1 MKYSCSIVM
10 NFVETKK
17 TYNTKI
23 TKTWSLKVNLSSLN
37 IYSPVYLTSVLG
49 LDLMWY
55 FRLIVPFCTLLGIL
69 ASWAWQQIIGFVTKW
84 KIRESGDII

>member
-23 TKTWSLKVNLSSLN
+23 TKTWSLKVQIIEML
-37 IYSPVYLTSVLG
+37 YLWASTSVLSYSTVRKTFFSNHRHCQ
-49 LDLMWY
+49 L
-55 FRLIVPFCTLLGIL
+55 FKALIYQGKN
-69 ASWAWQQIIGFVTKW
+69 Q
-84 KIRESGDII
+84 